1 MEMFSEIER
10 STAETETHVHG
21 NFLYRHLAVDC
32 KTGEIVFETH
42 FSK

>member
-1 MEMFSEIER
+1 MFSEIER
-10 STAETETHVHG
+10 STAETATHVLG
-21 NFLYRHLAVDC
+21 NFYNSHLAVDC